1 MIKKVQNLE
10 YRLNKEKTA
19 WGFVV
24 MIAMS
29 LTGSISC
36 LVIYILEHNFNEL
49 LTEDI
54 REYTLLAFPFLCAV
68 AGLLYS
74 YYSRMKRGILFRFG
88 VRNDAEIVKARYG
101 SPGRWG
107 TPSYYLEID
116 FTNSRGKK
124 KTIYTPAYEGNPND
138 YLKSAKCS
146 VYEWKGFYVEAD
158 LQVRDEVDPFGYAGI
173 PTEKKH
179 FIWR

>member
-1 MIKKVQNLE
+1 MKKNNKDLQ
-10 YRLNKEKTA
+10 YRLEKERNLWMIY
-19 WGFVV
+19 WGL
-24 MIAMS
+24 A
-29 LTGSISC
+29 LSILCISID
-36 LVIYILEHNFNEL
+36 IYIYLEEKEFADGSH
-49 LTEDI
+49 I
-54 REYTLLAFPFLCAV
+54 YAVPSLALV
-68 AGLLYS
+68 LYLLYAN
-74 YYSRMKRGILFRFG
+74 YSIIKRKILSCYGERL
-88 VRNDAEIVKARYG
+88 DAEIVRARYG

-116 FTNSRGKK
+116 FINSKGKR
-124 KTIYTPAYEGNPND
+124 KTIYTSGYHGNPNN